1 MTPEFVVTFAKDALS
16 LTILVAMPMLGL
28 GLLVG
33 LTVSVFQATTSIQ
46 EMTLTFVP
54 KILAVLLGLLYF
66 APWMLDKL
74 ITFTESADINVKNRY
89 FSVGQLFLYQVGM
102 LGRVHAAY
110 P

>member
-1 MTPEFVVTFAKDALS
+1 MTPEFVVNFAKDALS

-54 KILAVLLGLLYF
+54 KILAVLFGLLYF
-66 APWMLDKL
+66 SPWMLDKL
-74 ITFTESADINVKNRY
+74 VSFTENVFQNIP
-89 FSVGQLFLYQVGM
+89 LYI
-102 LGRVHAAY
+102 R
-110 P
+110 